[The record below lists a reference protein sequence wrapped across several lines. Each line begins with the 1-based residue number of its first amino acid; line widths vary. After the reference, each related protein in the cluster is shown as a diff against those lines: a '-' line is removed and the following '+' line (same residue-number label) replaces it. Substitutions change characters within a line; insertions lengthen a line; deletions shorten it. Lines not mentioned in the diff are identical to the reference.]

1 MAITTLNLRALNRSD
16 TASSGQVVT
25 ATSATAMDFQAAGG
39 GKINQIVQAV
49 QPAIATI
56 SVADTSTWY
65 DIGLTAAITPSAS
78 DSTVLI
84 MTSICGA
91 LASSQYSMGFK
102 LVRDTTAINL
112 GTASGSRLPVSFG
125 TGVQT
130 QSNYDVQ
137 NTGHMFLDSP
147 GSTSEIDYKVQ
158 LRSMRDGADWHRNRT
173 MYDTDAS
180 SIFLATSTITLFDRL
195 RS

>member
-102 LVRDTTAINL
+102 LVRDSTDINL

-147 GSTSEIDYKVQ
+147 SSTSEIDYKVQ

-180 SIFLATSTITLFDRL
+180 SIFLATSTITLFEVL
-195 RS
+195 A

>member
-147 GSTSEIDYKVQ
+147 SSTSEIDYKVQ

-180 SIFLATSTITLFDRL
+180 SIFLATSTITLFEVL
-195 RS
+195 A